1 LLIASAFDWGLILSA
16 YFVRSRGDESMDR
29 YNKEK
34 RSMVMTRVKKSYT
47 KLEERLAAV
56 LNAEGLD
63 QYDRYRKD
71 LPGSPD
77 FVFQQ
82 EKVVI
87 FLDSC
92 FWHGCPKHLRM
103 PASNVD
109 YWENK
114 IAINKERDRRQ
125 TRELRKSG
133 WRVLRLWEHEL
144 KEPERV
150 IGKIR
155 RALES
160 QSFES
165 QSQLDS

>member
-1 LLIASAFDWGLILSA
+1 
-16 YFVRSRGDESMDR
+16 MDR

-47 KLEERLAAV
+47 KLEERLV
-56 LNAEGLD
+56 VILNTEGLD
-63 QYDRYRKD
+63 RYDRYRKD

-82 EKVVI
+82 ERVAV

-92 FWHGCPKHLRM
+92 FWHGCPKHLRR

-125 TRELRKSG
+125 TRELRKIG

-144 KEPERV
+144 KEPGRV
-150 IGKIR
+150 IVKVR

-160 QSFES
+160 RNSES
-165 QSQLDS
+165 RV

>member
-1 LLIASAFDWGLILSA
+1 
-16 YFVRSRGDESMDR
+16 MDK

-47 KLEERLAAV
+47 RLEEKLV
-56 LNAEGLD
+56 VILNTEGLD
-63 QYDRYRKD
+63 QYDRYGKD

-82 EKVVI
+82 EKVAI
-87 FLDSC
+87 FLDIC

-103 PASNVD
+103 PASNID
-109 YWENK
+109 YWEHK
-114 IAINKERDRRQ
+114 IAINKERDKRQ

-133 WRVLRLWEHEL
+133 WKVLRLWEHEL
-144 KEPERV
+144 KEPGRV
-150 IGKIR
+150 IVKVR

-160 QSFES
+160 RN
-165 QSQLDS
+165 LA

>member
-1 LLIASAFDWGLILSA
+1 
-16 YFVRSRGDESMDR
+16 MDR
-29 YNKEK
+29 YDKEK

-47 KLEERLAAV
+47 RLEEKLAAV
-56 LNAEGLD
+56 LDGEGLGH
-63 QYDRYRKD
+63 YSRYAKD

-77 FVFQQ
+77 FVFRQ
-82 EKVVI
+82 EKVAT

-109 YWENK
+109 YWEHK
-114 IAINKERDRRQ
+114 IAINKDRDRRQ

-150 IGKIR
+150 IRKIR

-160 QSFES
+160 GTR
-165 QSQLDS
+165 LDS

>member
-1 LLIASAFDWGLILSA
+1 
-16 YFVRSRGDESMDR
+16 
-29 YNKEK
+29 
-34 RSMVMTRVKKSYT
+34 MVMTRVKRSYT
-47 KLEERLAAV
+47 KLEERLAV
-56 LNAEGLD
+56 ILNTEGLD
-63 QYDRYRKD
+63 RYDRYRKD

-82 EKVVI
+82 EEVAI

-103 PASNVD
+103 PASNID

-150 IGKIR
+150 IAKIR

-160 QSFES
+160 RCFES
-165 QSQLDS
+165 QR

>member
-1 LLIASAFDWGLILSA
+1 
-16 YFVRSRGDESMDR
+16 
-29 YNKEK
+29 
-34 RSMVMTRVKKSYT
+34 MVMTRVKKSYT
-47 KLEERLAAV
+47 KLEERLAV
-56 LNAEGLD
+56 ILNTEGLD
-63 QYDRYRKD
+63 RYDRYRKD

-82 EKVVI
+82 VKVAV

-92 FWHGCPKHLRM
+92 FWHGCPKHLRR

-160 QSFES
+160 RSFES
-165 QSQLDS
+165 QGQLDS